1 MGPKNIFRWWGLF
14 VAICLSACGSGNT
27 SPSTASPSTALVAP
41 SCDGF
46 DAGQLLEAAQP
57 CSQIGKR
64 CAFDVNGEP
73 APVDPDAALKCECL
87 DPYPLT
93 WHCSAREWP

>member
-1 MGPKNIFRWWGLF
+1 MGPKKYFRWWGSF
-14 VAICLSACGSGNT
+14 VAIGLCCCGRVDPGRDGT
-27 SPSTASPSTALVAP
+27 PPAP

-64 CAFDVNGEP
+64 CAFDVDGQP
-73 APVDPDAALKCECL
+73 APVDPEAAIKCECL
-87 DPYPLT
+87 DPYPLSYQ
-93 WHCSAREWP
+93 CGPRVWP

>member
-1 MGPKNIFRWWGLF
+1 MGPKKIFRSGLVF
-14 VAICLSACGSGNT
+14 ALIGVACSAQVEPGTVGT
-27 SPSTASPSTALVAP
+27 PLAS

-46 DAGQLLEAAQP
+46 DAGQLREAAQP

-64 CAFDVNGEP
+64 CAFDANDQP
-73 APVDPDAALKCECL
+73 APVDPEAALKCECL

-93 WHCSAREWP
+93 WHCGPRVWP

>member
-1 MGPKNIFRWWGLF
+1 MGPKKYFRWWGSF
-14 VAICLSACGSGNT
+14 VAIGLLACGSTAAPGSPT
-27 SPSTASPSTALVAP
+27 SEPLTP

-46 DAGQLLEAAQP
+46 EAGQLLEAAQP

-64 CAFDVNGEP
+64 CAFDVDGRP
-73 APVDPDAALKCECL
+73 APVDPEAAIKCECL

-93 WHCSAREWP
+93 YHCGPRVWP